1 MRTPAPR
8 PVLSTYR
15 LQVHAGFGLHA
26 AASVVDY
33 LAALGVDHV
42 YTSPLLQAM
51 PGSAHGYDVAD
62 ATRVSEEFGG
72 EPGRQAL
79 AAAARREGLGTV
91 VDIVPNHMG
100 VAVAEANAWWWDVLR
115 HGRES
120 AYARYF
126 DIDWSAR
133 RIALPVLG
141 DAPDEARHLTVDGDA
156 LVYFDHRFPLA
167 PGTGEGTPD
176 EVHARQHYELVSWR
190 SGRLGYRRFFT
201 VTDLAGLRQEDLE
214 VFAATHREVLRWV
227 RAGDVDGLRI
237 DHPDGMADPQTY
249 LRRLAAEAP
258 GAWIVVEKILAAD
271 EELDPTLPVAG
282 TTGYDALRE
291 VCGVFVDPAGEVPLS
306 ELHREMTGQP
316 ADADS
321 LTDAEHESKRH
332 VALTSLRPELERI
345 AALVAPRDDARRP
358 DVVEALAEVMGALP
372 VYRTDYA
379 HLRGVLR
386 GAVASSVRRR
396 PDLELELGLIAEA
409 LDAGGEA
416 ATRFHQTSGAVTA
429 KGLED
434 RLFYR
439 TARLVAL
446 NEVGGDPARFGV
458 SPAEFHLAASGR
470 SRAWPTAMTTLSTHD
485 TKRGEDVRARLA
497 VLAEIP
503 QRWASEVRE
512 WNAVAPPPEPVM
524 GYLLWQTFVG
534 VWPADPGSTPPVER
548 LHAYAEKAS
557 REAGLATT
565 WEDPDADHEKALHAW
580 IDTVASGPVGESI
593 GAFAR
598 SVAAHGWSNALGQKV
613 VQLTSPGVPDV
624 YQGTELW
631 DDSLV
636 DPDNRRPV
644 DYDIRRE
651 MLAELDSGLAVVPPV
666 DATGAA
672 KLLVTSRALRLRRE
686 RPDVFAGPYH
696 PLPTGRHLVAFLRG
710 AYGGPADASVA
721 VLATRLPAGL
731 AARDG
736 WTDETVTLPSG
747 RWTDRLTGVTHTVS
761 GGLLPLA
768 DVLGALPV
776 ALLVRE
782 AVPVREDMLVQERM

>member
-1 MRTPAPR
+1 MRPPVPR

-15 LQVHAGFGLHA
+15 LQVHAGFDLHA

-51 PGSAHGYDVAD
+51 PGSLHGYDVAD
-62 ATRVSEEFGG
+62 ATRVSAEFGG

-79 AAAARREGLGTV
+79 ADAARTAGLGTV

-100 VAVAEANAWWWDVLR
+100 VAVAEANPWWWDVLR
-115 HGRES
+115 HGRAS

-126 DIDWSAR
+126 DIDWSAP

-141 DAPDEARHLTVDGDA
+141 DAPDETRHLTVDGNA

-167 PGTGEGTPD
+167 PGTGEGTPE

-201 VTDLAGLRQEDLE
+201 VTDLAGVRQEDLE

-227 RAGDVDGLRI
+227 RAGDVDGLRV

-258 GAWIVVEKILAAD
+258 GTWIVVEKILGPD
-271 EELDPTLPVAG
+271 EELDPSLPVAG

-291 VCGVFVDPAGEVPLS
+291 VSGAFVDPAGEDPLS
-306 ELHREMTGQP
+306 ELHLELTGQA
-316 ADADS
+316 ADAGAVAE
-321 LTDAEHESKRH
+321 AEHESKRH

-345 AALVAPRDDARRP
+345 AALVCPRDDARRP
-358 DVVEALAEVMGALP
+358 EVVGALAELMAGLP
-372 VYRTDYA
+372 VYRTDYS

-386 GAVASSVRRR
+386 GAVASAVRRR
-396 PDLELELGLIAEA
+396 PDLERELTLVAEA
-409 LDAGGEA
+409 LEAAGEA
-416 ATRFHQTSGAVTA
+416 ATRFHQTCGAVTA

-470 SRAWPTAMTTLSTHD
+470 ARSRPTAMTALSTHD

-503 QRWASEVRE
+503 RRWASEVRE
-512 WNAVAPPPEPVM
+512 WNAAAPPPEPVM

-534 VWPADPGSTPPVER
+534 VWPVDGPPPAER
-548 LHAYAEKAS
+548 LHAYAEKAA

-565 WEDPDADHEKALHAW
+565 WEDPDPDHEKALHAW
-580 IDTVASGPVGESI
+580 IDTVCSGPVGESV
-593 GAFAR
+593 GAFAA
-598 SVAAHGWSNALGQKV
+598 SIAPFGWSNALGQKL

-651 MLAELDSGLAVVPPV
+651 LLAELDSGLAVLPPV

-686 RPDVFAGPYH
+686 RPDVFAGTYH
-696 PLPTGRHLVAFLRG
+696 PLPTGRHLLGFLRG
-710 AYGGPADASVA
+710 AYGGPRDAAVA

-736 WTDETVTLPSG
+736 WTDETVGLPGG
-747 RWTDRLTGVTHTVS
+747 RWTDRLTGVTHEVS
-761 GGLLPLA
+761 GGRLRIA
-768 DVLGALPV
+768 DVLDALPV

-782 AVPVREDMLVQERM
+782 DA

>member
-1 MRTPAPR
+1 MSPANPR

-15 LQVHAGFGLHA
+15 LQVQAEFDLHA
-26 AASVVDY
+26 AADVTDY

-51 PGSAHGYDVAD
+51 PGSTHGYDVAD

-72 EPGRQAL
+72 EPGRRAL
-79 AAAARREGLGTV
+79 AAAARAAGLGTV

-100 VAVAEANAWWWDVLR
+100 VAVARANAWWWDVLR

-120 AYARYF
+120 AFAPYF
-126 DIDWSAR
+126 DVDWSAD

-141 DAPDEARHLTVDGDA
+141 DSPGELDDLAVEGDQ

-167 PGTGEGTPD
+167 PGTSGGTPP
-176 EVHARQHYELVSWR
+176 EVHDRQHYELVSWR

-201 VTDLAGLRQEDLE
+201 VTELVGVRQEDLE

-237 DHPDGMADPQTY
+237 DHPDGMADPRTY
-249 LRRLAAEAP
+249 LRRLAAEA
-258 GAWIVVEKILAAD
+258 GNAWIVVEKILGPD
-271 EELDPTLPVAG
+271 EELDPALPVAG

-291 VCGVFVDPAGEVPLS
+291 VGGLFVDPAGEEPLS
-306 ELHREMTGQP
+306 ALHLELTGEP
-316 ADADS
+316 ADAGTLS
-321 LTDAEHESKRH
+321 AAEHDSKRH
-332 VALTSLRPELERI
+332 VALTSLRPELRRI
-345 AALVAPRDDARRP
+345 ADLIDPEATGL
-358 DVVEALAEVMGALP
+358 VEALAELMAALP
-372 VYRTDYA
+372 VYRVDYG

-386 GAVASSVRRR
+386 GAVAATVRRR
-396 PDLELELGLIAEA
+396 PDLEQPVAVVAAAIL
-409 LDAGGEA
+409 AGGEA

-458 SPAEFHLAASGR
+458 SPAEFHLAADGR
-470 SRAWPTAMTTLSTHD
+470 ARSWPAAMTTLSTHD

-497 VLAEIP
+497 VLAELP
-503 QRWASEVRE
+503 HRWAEAVRA
-512 WNAVAPPPEPVM
+512 WHAAAPPPEPVL
-524 GYLLWQTFVG
+524 GYLLWQTMVG
-534 VWPADPGSTPPVER
+534 VWPVDGGGQDGTAVGAGLVER
-548 LHAYAEKAS
+548 LHAYAEKAA
-557 REAGLATT
+557 REAGIATT
-565 WEDPDADHEKALHAW
+565 WEDPDPEYEKALHGW
-580 IDTVASGPVGESI
+580 IGTVCGGPVGAAIGEFTASI
-593 GAFAR
+593 
-598 SVAAHGWSNALGQKV
+598 AAYGWSNALGQKRL
-613 VQLTSPGVPDV
+613 QLTMPGVPDV

-644 DYDIRRE
+644 DYDVRRE
-651 MLAELDSGLAVVPPV
+651 LLAELDSELAVLPPV

-686 RPDVFAGPYH
+686 RPVVFAGPYH
-696 PLPTGRHLVAFLRG
+696 PLESGDSHLVGFLRG
-710 AYGGPADASVA
+710 AYGTADDAEVA

-731 AARDG
+731 AERGG
-736 WTDETVTLPSG
+736 WGGRTVELSPG
-747 RWTDRLTGVTHTVS
+747 RWTDRLTGVAHE
-761 GGLLPLA
+761 GGPVRLA
-768 DVLGALPV
+768 DVLDALPV
-776 ALLVRE
+776 ALLVRD
-782 AVPVREDMLVQERM
+782 VS